1 MKQNIAETYR
11 VEGLTKVDIDIIH
24 ADAERIL
31 SKAAFKETDF
41 IDPKG
46 PYSREAVETDLAEV
60 RRVEEESRQRDHKH
74 PERIHNKK
82 IATIFETIIFQHAEL
97 SEWLGGQ
104 ASTLKTSRF
113 DDIKGVDT
121 VVEFRNPDSSAYLGL
136 AMDVTFSADPDS
148 SEGMTKKFDKIFER
162 LEKGTLNKIKY
173 FHAKNKNINIHG
185 QLNDVPEVVIGA
197 DRSTVLELAELW
209 KAKKNNMLAEHRI
222 QIMMLLQIEAQLRV
236 FIAYALQTGKKYI
249 ARIFQDRLAIIKKIL
264 EQKKDLAARVAPLL
278 GNDKVHYA
286 LMDFLKRKEAE
297 ITGMKAAA

>member
-1 MKQNIAETYR
+1 MKQNLAESYR
-11 VEGLTKVDIDIIH
+11 AEGLTKVDIDIIH

-46 PYSREAVETDLAEV
+46 PYSREAIETDLAEV

-148 SEGMTKKFDKIFER
+148 SEGITGKFERIFER
-162 LEKGTLNKIKY
+162 IDNGTLARIKY
-173 FHAKNKNINIHG
+173 FKYG
-185 QLNDVPEVVIGA
+185 PLNDVPEVVIGA

-249 ARIFQDRLAIIKKIL
+249 ARIFQDRLAIIEKIL